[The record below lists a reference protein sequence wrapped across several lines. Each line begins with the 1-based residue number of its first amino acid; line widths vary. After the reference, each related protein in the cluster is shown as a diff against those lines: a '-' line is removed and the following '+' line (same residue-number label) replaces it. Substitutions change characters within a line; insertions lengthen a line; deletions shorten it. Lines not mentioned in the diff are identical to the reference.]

1 MEAVAYGF
9 GLLPSEFWNMTFHEF
24 FLLQRGRNEQ
34 MELKERFEWE
44 RTRWLACLLLQP
56 HRKKGSKLNPRD
68 LIRFEWEMR
77 EDKKNLEKRKKAA
90 EYAAKKYET
99 INKNKN
105 G

>member
-44 RTRWLACLLLQP
+44 RTRWLACVLMQP
-56 HRKKGSKLNPRD
+56 HKKKNQRLDPQD
-68 LIRFEWEMR
+68 LVKFEWEKVQ
-77 EDKKNLEKRKKAA
+77 EKLELEEKRKAA
-90 EYAAKKYET
+90 EYAMKLYK
-99 INKNKN
+99 II
-105 G
+105 